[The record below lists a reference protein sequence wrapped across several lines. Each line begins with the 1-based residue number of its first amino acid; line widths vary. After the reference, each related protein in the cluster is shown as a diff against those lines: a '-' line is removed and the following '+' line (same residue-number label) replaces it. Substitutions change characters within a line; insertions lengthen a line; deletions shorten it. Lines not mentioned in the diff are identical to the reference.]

1 MISEGD
7 KKLLAQVRKELSDK
21 ELNQLMSKVKKEGNE
36 GVTKPKSSKS
46 AS

>member
-21 ELNQLMSKVKKEGNE
+21 EINQLMSKVKKEGID
-36 GVTKPKSSKS
+36 GVVEPKSSKR
-46 AS
+46 A